1 METKIIKSMNPMG
14 GMSKAACLEIL
25 NREKAKILT
34 INQVK
39 GGVAK
44 TTTATNLAA
53 GLARKGILT
62 LLVDAD
68 HQANATTHLL
78 LADKPEHTIKDLLNG
93 MDVRDV
99 IQPTVEPNLDIIPS
113 GLALSSMERDLF
125 SRNARETLL
134 KRSLAPVLNKYK
146 VIIIDTQP
154 SVGIIPINALTA
166 ADEVLI
172 PVYESYSLDAIA
184 QMNNVLKEVKS
195 DLNPRLKVIGFLLT
209 RYEPQTNLSKELKQ
223 ALIDRFGDLVFETII
238 PKNVKLSECIHHKK
252 SIYEYDPDCA
262 GAKAYEKLTEEL
274 LKRWEMDK

>member
-184 QMNNVLKEVKS
+184 QMNKVLKEVKS
-195 DLNPRLKVIGFLLT
+195 DLNPNLKVIGFLLT

-238 PKNVKLSECIHHKK
+238 PKNVKLSECVHNKK